1 MSLPG
6 REEQRGDGAQHAST
20 PMTERRHTILVVDD
34 DADARLVMRAALR
47 KAGFDVR
54 MADGGHDALLKFR
67 SEPCDLVML
76 DVEMPDLGGN
86 EVCRMLRAE
95 AGPLLPIV
103 MVTGMDDVA
112 SVEAAYEHGATD
124 FIAKP
129 VHWALIGH
137 RVRYIFRSYQTLL
150 DLRAAEARNAAVL
163 NAIPDLLFEVDI
175 DGRYLDYRAPRA
187 ELPAA
192 LTHTMIGKTIVEMLP
207 AAEAEVCMSALR
219 AALENGFSNG
229 AQIELPVGAG
239 TAWFEW
245 SVSRKAVGAGEKPRF
260 IVLSRDITDRKVAEA
275 RVARLAFYD
284 SLTGLP
290 NRQSFLDR
298 VDREIRRAEQRGE
311 KLAVLFMDLDGFKTV
326 NDTLGHATGDLI
338 LQWTAERLRDGL
350 RPADLL
356 SRITGFGDLD
366 GGHLKLE
373 LARLGGDEFT
383 ALLLNLEQPEAAV
396 VVARRI
402 GKLMRKPFLVDGRE
416 VNLSTSIGIALYPE
430 DGADAATLL
439 KHADTAMYHAKNS
452 GRDNAQV
459 YCASLTQ
466 RIMERL
472 ELDLSLRAALDRD
485 EFHLVYQP
493 KVDVASGRVDSVE
506 ALIRWSHPTRGLV
519 SPLDFIPLAEENGL
533 IERIGA
539 WVLETACVQAARWN
553 MAGLPVSVAVNLSPL
568 QFGTSDL
575 PQLVMR
581 TLAQS
586 GLAPKH
592 LELEVT
598 EGAFMENSAATRAT
612 LEALRKHGVRI
623 ALDDFGTG
631 YSSLGYLTRMPIG
644 HIKID
649 RCFVT
654 GLLDGGES
662 EAIVRAVL
670 AMARSLGMRVTAEGV
685 ETIEQARVL
694 SDMACDSMQ
703 GYYFSRPV
711 AGDQIPALLLKQW
724 SLASPSSSS
733 SKPTTEPAGA

>member
-1 MSLPG
+1 
-6 REEQRGDGAQHAST
+6 
-20 PMTERRHTILVVDD
+20 
-34 DADARLVMRAALR
+34 MRAALR

-54 MADGGHDALLKFR
+54 MAEGGQDALRQFR

-76 DVEMPDLGGN
+76 DVDMPDLGGH
-86 EVCRMLRAE
+86 EVCAILRAE

-112 SVEAAYEHGATD
+112 SVETAYQHGATD

-129 VHWALIGH
+129 VHWALLGH
-137 RVRYIFRSYQTLL
+137 RVRYIFRSHQAML
-150 DLRAAEARNAAVL
+150 DLSAAEARNAAVL

-175 DGRYLDYRAPRA
+175 DGRYLDYRAPR
-187 ELPAA
+187 
-192 LTHTMIGKTIVEMLP
+192 TEMLAAP
-207 AAEAEVCMSALR
+207 AETLIGRTVAETLPPAEAEVCMAALRSAL
-219 AALENGFSNG
+219 ESGYCSG
-229 AQIELPVGAG
+229 AQIELQVEAG
-239 TAWFEW
+239 RAWFEL
-245 SVSRKAVGAGEKPRF
+245 SISRKAVGAGEKPRF
-260 IVLSRDITDRKVAEA
+260 IVLSRDITERKVAEA
-275 RVARLAFYD
+275 RVARLAYYD

-298 VDREIRRAEQRGE
+298 VDREIQRAGQRNE

-338 LQWTAERLRDGL
+338 LKWAAERLRDGL

-356 SRITGFGDLD
+356 SRPTGFGDFD
-366 GGHLKLE
+366 GTGPELE

-383 ALLLNLEQPEAAV
+383 ALLLNIEHPEDAV
-396 VVARRI
+396 AVAQRI
-402 GKLMRKPFLVDGRE
+402 GKLMRKPFVVDDRN
-416 VNLSTSIGIALYPE
+416 VTLSTSIGIALYPE
-430 DGADAATLL
+430 DGADGVTLL

-459 YCASLTQ
+459 YSASLT
-466 RIMERL
+466 RNILARL
-472 ELDLSLRAALDRD
+472 ELDASLRAALDRN

-493 KVDVASGRVDSVE
+493 QVDVVSGRIHAVE

-539 WVLETACVQAARWN
+539 WVLDTACVQAARWQKS
-553 MAGLPVSVAVNLSPL
+553 GLSVSIAVNLSPL

-575 PQLVMR
+575 PRIVMR
-581 TLAQS
+581 ALAQA
-586 GLAPKH
+586 GLAPQH

-598 EGAFMENSAATRAT
+598 EGALMENSAATRAT
-612 LEALRKHGVRI
+612 LQALRDHGVQI

-654 GLLDGGES
+654 GLLEGGES

-670 AMARSLGMRVTAEGV
+670 AMARSLGVRTTAEGV
-685 ETIEQARVL
+685 ETAEQARVL
-694 SDMACDSMQ
+694 RAMACDSLQ

-711 AGDQIPALLLKQW
+711 ASDQIPALLQQSW
-724 SLASPSSSS
+724 SLTGMGPSGGETGHSVRA
-733 SKPTTEPAGA
+733 PLTIVR

>member
-1 MSLPG
+1 MN
-6 REEQRGDGAQHAST
+6 
-20 PMTERRHTILVVDD
+20 ERRYTILVVDD

-54 MADGGHDALLKFR
+54 MAEGGHDALRQFR
-67 SEPCDLVML
+67 SDPCDLVML

-86 EVCRMLRAE
+86 EVCTLLRAE

-112 SVEAAYEHGATD
+112 SVEAAYQHGATD

-137 RVRYIFRSYQTLL
+137 RVRYIFRSHQALL

-175 DGRYLDYRAPRA
+175 DGRYLDYRAPRS

-192 LTHTMIGKTIVEMLP
+192 PGPTWIGRTVAEMLP
-207 AAEAEVCMSALR
+207 PAEAAVCMVALRSAL
-219 AALENGFSNG
+219 ESGFSHG
-229 AQIELPVGAG
+229 AQIELPAEGG
-239 TAWFEW
+239 MAWFEW
-245 SVSRKAVGAGEKPRF
+245 SVSRKAVAEGEKPRF

-275 RVARLAFYD
+275 RVARLAYYD

-298 VDREIRRAEQRGE
+298 VDREIQRAEQQHER
-311 KLAVLFMDLDGFKTV
+311 LAVLFMDLDGFKTV
-326 NDTLGHATGDLI
+326 NDTLGHAAGDVV
-338 LQWTAERLRDGL
+338 LQRTAERLRDGL

-356 SRITGFGDLD
+356 SRVTGFGDLS
-366 GGHLKLE
+366 GGHLQLE

-383 ALLLNLEQPEAAV
+383 ALLLNIDRPDDAV
-396 VVARRI
+396 IVAHRI
-402 GKLMRKPFLVDGRE
+402 GQLMRKPFLVEGRE
-416 VNLSTSIGIALYPE
+416 VNLSASIGIALYPE
-430 DGADAATLL
+430 DGADGATLL

-452 GRDNAQV
+452 GRDNAQI
-459 YCASLTQ
+459 YRSSLT
-466 RIMERL
+466 RKIMERM
-472 ELDLSLRAALDRD
+472 ELDVSMRAALEHN

-493 KVDVASGRVDSVE
+493 QVDVVSGRIDSVE

-519 SPLDFIPLAEENGL
+519 PPLEFISLAEENGL

-539 WVLETACVQAARWN
+539 WVLETACLQAASWQKD
-553 MAGLPVSVAVNLSPL
+553 GLSVCVAVNLSPL
-568 QFGTSDL
+568 QFGPSNL
-575 PQLVMR
+575 PELVMR
-581 TLAQS
+581 ALAQAN
-586 GLAPKH
+586 LAPEF

-598 EGAFMENSAATRAT
+598 EGAFMENLAATRAT
-612 LEALRKHGVRI
+612 LQALRDQGVRI

-654 GLLDGGES
+654 ALLEGGES

-670 AMARSLGMRVTAEGV
+670 AMASSLGMRVTAEGV

-694 SDMACDSMQ
+694 KAMACDYMQ

-711 AGDQIPALLLKQW
+711 AAAQIPALLSQRW
-724 SLASPSSSS
+724 SLEPPSA
-733 SKPTTEPAGA
+733 KLPTNAGQIGEVSAAESAFANVAGV

>member
-1 MSLPG
+1 
-6 REEQRGDGAQHAST
+6 
-20 PMTERRHTILVVDD
+20 MTERRHTILVVDD
-34 DADARLVMRAALR
+34 DADARLIMGAALR

-54 MADGGHDALLKFR
+54 LADGGEDALCKFR

-76 DVEMPDLGGN
+76 DVDMPGMDGH
-86 EVCRMLRAE
+86 EVCATLRAE
-95 AGPLLPIV
+95 AGPMLPIV

-112 SVEAAYEHGATD
+112 SVEMAYQHGATD

-137 RVRYIFRSYQTLL
+137 RVRYLFRGHQAML

-163 NAIPDLLFEVDI
+163 NAIPDLLFEIDI
-175 DGRYLDYRAPRA
+175 DGRYIDYRSPLADLLAVPA
-187 ELPAA
+187 ETL
-192 LTHTMIGKTIVEMLP
+192 IGRTVAEMMP
-207 AAEAEVCMSALR
+207 PAEAEVCMAALR
-219 AALENGFSNG
+219 TALERGHCNG
-229 AQIELPVGAG
+229 AQIELQVDAG
-239 TAWFEW
+239 RAWFEL
-245 SVSRKAVGAGEKPRF
+245 SVSRKVVGAGEKPRF
-260 IVLSRDITDRKVAEA
+260 IVLSRDITERKVAEA
-275 RVARLAFYD
+275 RAVRLAYYD

-298 VDREIRRAEQRGE
+298 VDREILRAGQRSE

-338 LQWTAERLRDGL
+338 LQWAAERLRDGL

-356 SRITGFGDLD
+356 SRPTGVGDLD
-366 GGHLKLE
+366 GAGPELELE

-383 ALLLNLEQPEAAV
+383 ALLLNIEHPEDAV
-396 VVARRI
+396 AVAQRI
-402 GKLMRKPFLVDGRE
+402 GKLMRKPFVVDGRDIT
-416 VNLSTSIGIALYPE
+416 LSTSIGIALYPE
-430 DGADAATLL
+430 DGADGGTLL

-459 YCASLTQ
+459 YSASLT
-466 RIMERL
+466 RDILARL
-472 ELDLSLRAALDRD
+472 ELDASLRAALDRN

-493 KVDVASGRVDSVE
+493 QVDVVSGRINAVE

-539 WVLETACVQAARWN
+539 WVLDTACVQAARWRES
-553 MAGLPVSVAVNLSPL
+553 GHSVGIAVNLSPL

-575 PQLVMR
+575 PRIVMR
-581 TLAQS
+581 ALAQA
-586 GLAPKH
+586 GLEPQH

-598 EGAFMENSAATRAT
+598 EGALMENSAATRAT
-612 LEALRKHGVRI
+612 LQALRDQGVHI

-654 GLLDGGES
+654 GLLEGGES

-670 AMARSLGMRVTAEGV
+670 AMAHSLGMRVTAEGV
-685 ETIEQARVL
+685 ETVEQARVL
-694 SDMACDSMQ
+694 KAMACDFLQ

-711 AGDQIPALLLKQW
+711 LPQDIPALLSRHWTLDDGAGCERDAGRSTHW
-724 SLASPSSSS
+724 PPLAVVR
-733 SKPTTEPAGA
+733 

>member
-1 MSLPG
+1 
-6 REEQRGDGAQHAST
+6 
-20 PMTERRHTILVVDD
+20 MTERRHTILVVDD

-54 MADGGHDALLKFR
+54 MAEGGQDALRQFR
-67 SEPCDLVML
+67 SDPCDLVML
-76 DVEMPDLGGN
+76 DVDMPDLGGH
-86 EVCRMLRAE
+86 EVCAILRAE

-103 MVTGMDDVA
+103 MVTGMDDVD
-112 SVEAAYEHGATD
+112 SVEAAYNHGATD

-129 VHWALIGH
+129 VHWALLGH
-137 RVRYIFRSYQTLL
+137 RVRYIFRSHQAML

-187 ELPAA
+187 DLLAAPAETLIGRTVAEVLP
-192 LTHTMIGKTIVEMLP
+192 P
-207 AAEAEVCMSALR
+207 AKAEVCMAALRSALER
-219 AALENGFSNG
+219 GYCNG
-229 AQIELPVGAG
+229 AQIELQVEAG
-239 TAWFEW
+239 RAWFEL

-260 IVLSRDITDRKVAEA
+260 IVLSRDVTERKVAEA
-275 RVARLAFYD
+275 RVARLAYYD

-298 VDREIRRAEQRGE
+298 VDREIVRAGHRSE

-338 LQWTAERLRDGL
+338 LQWAAERLREGL

-356 SRITGFGDLD
+356 SRPTGFGDFD
-366 GGHLKLE
+366 GDDPELE

-383 ALLLNLEQPEAAV
+383 ALLLNIEHPEDAV
-396 VVARRI
+396 AVAQRI
-402 GKLMRKPFLVDGRE
+402 GKLMRKPFVVDGRD
-416 VNLSTSIGIALYPE
+416 VTLSTSIGIALYPE
-430 DGADAATLL
+430 DGADGTTLL

-459 YCASLTQ
+459 YSASLT
-466 RIMERL
+466 RNILARL
-472 ELDLSLRAALDRD
+472 ELDASLRAALDRN

-493 KVDVASGRVDSVE
+493 QVDVVSGRIHAVE

-519 SPLDFIPLAEENGL
+519 SPLDFVPLAEENGL

-539 WVLETACVQAARWN
+539 WVLDTACVQAALWQKS
-553 MAGLPVSVAVNLSPL
+553 GLSVSIAVNLSPL

-575 PQLVMR
+575 PRIVMR
-581 TLAQS
+581 ALAQA
-586 GLAPKH
+586 GLAPQH

-598 EGAFMENSAATRAT
+598 EGALMENSAATRAT
-612 LEALRKHGVRI
+612 LQTLRDHGVRI

-654 GLLDGGES
+654 GLLES
-662 EAIVRAVL
+662 SESQAIVRAVL
-670 AMARSLGMRVTAEGV
+670 AMAHSLGM
-685 ETIEQARVL
+685 ETVEQACAL
-694 SDMACDSMQ
+694 KAMACDYLQ

-711 AGDQIPALLLKQW
+711 AADQIPNLLQQRW
-724 SLASPSSSS
+724 SLAGMGPSGGETGIGMRR
-733 SKPTTEPAGA
+733 PLAIVG